1 MNSNGINNHVT
12 QNRSGIVLLVTLVL
26 LVVLSTLGYTL
37 SSRLSAQRHRD
48 QYIIDYSKARYSC
61 DSAVKYAFAT
71 LENIQPELIIRSNE
85 PDFSDLFALSEVQ
98 YQEFIAQQAGKSLSA
113 ETNKNKN
120 FTDVNNVGDINDIN
134 DINDIDG
141 AVDINNISPPTI
153 RGPYGPA
160 WPFVTSPVEFEIG
173 SASVKIE
180 VEDENAKYP
189 VGWAMLDDKEVQREA
204 KAALDT
210 FCDWMDVSD
219 TPDVSIGEDLSPRD
233 LLKQQLTEISKIKP
247 FKLEFKP
254 ITRVESITRAEAAVR
269 RARRATT
276 SRARTTRRTIP
287 VSAQIE
293 EQTDHFSKL
302 LHSSLFE
309 RATELLARPTVI
321 SESRKESALKY
332 MGMWGSS
339 KVNVNTAPRHV
350 LEAAFAFG
358 GPSDAPAIAEAII
371 QRRRI
376 KPFEDIEDLRKAL
389 FSYSDSVG
397 KCEKYITTT
406 SSFFTIKVTA
416 TSGVAE
422 ASSVIAVTKEGKTLN
437 RIAVI
442 SD

>member
-1 MNSNGINNHVT
+1 MNNNSLDNHVT
-12 QNRSGIVLLVTLVL
+12 QNRLGIVLLVTLVL

-37 SSRLSAQRHRD
+37 SSRVSAQRHRE
-48 QYIIDYSKARYSC
+48 QYIIDYSKARYGC
-61 DSAVKYAFAT
+61 DSAVKYALAT
-71 LENIQPELIIRSNE
+71 LEDIQPELISRPNE
-85 PDFSDLFALSEVQ
+85 PDFSDLFAFSEVQ
-98 YQEFIAQQAGKSLSA
+98 YQELIAQQAGKLRPT
-113 ETNKNKN
+113 ETNEDRSFK
-120 FTDVNNVGDINDIN
+120 DVNSFGDINDIN
-134 DINDIDG
+134 G
-141 AVDINNISPPTI
+141 VDDATDVSNVSPLTI

-160 WPFVTSPVEFEIG
+160 WPFVAKPFEFEIG
-173 SASVKIE
+173 TATVKIE
-180 VEDENAKYP
+180 IEDENAKYP
-189 VGWAMLDDKEVQREA
+189 VGWALLDDKEVQREA

-219 TPDVSIGEDLSPRD
+219 ALDVSLGEDLGPRD
-233 LLKQQLTEISKIKP
+233 LLRQELTEISKIKP

-254 ITRVESITRAEAAVR
+254 ITRIERITRAEAAVR
-269 RARRATT
+269 RARRRRTRA
-276 SRARTTRRTIP
+276 SRVRSTRRTIP

-309 RATELLARPTVI
+309 RATELLARPTVV

-332 MGMWGSS
+332 VGMWGSS

-376 KPFEDIEDLRKAL
+376 KPFEDIEDLRQAL
-389 FSYSDSVG
+389 FSYSDSLK

-416 TSGVAE
+416 TSGVAT

-437 RIAVI
+437 RVAVI

>member
-48 QYIIDYSKARYSC
+48 QYVIDYSKARYGC

-71 LENIQPELIIRSNE
+71 LEDIQPELISRPDE
-85 PDFSDLFALSEVQ
+85 TDFSDLFALGEVQ
-98 YQEFIAQQAGKSLSA
+98 YQELIAQQTGKLRST
-113 ETNKNKN
+113 ETNKNRSFN
-120 FTDVNNVGDINDIN
+120 DVNNVGDINDIN
-134 DINDIDG
+134 DIGG
-141 AVDINNISPPTI
+141 ATDVNNINPPTI

-160 WPFVTSPVEFEIG
+160 WPFVTNPVEFEIG
-173 SASVKIE
+173 SATVKIE
-180 VEDENAKYP
+180 IEDENAKYP
-189 VGWAMLDDKEVQREA
+189 VGWALLDDKKVQREA

-219 TPDVSIGEDLSPRD
+219 APDVSLGENLSPRD
-233 LLKQQLTEISKIKP
+233 LLKQELTEISKVKP
-247 FKLEFKP
+247 FKLEFEP
-254 ITRVESITRAEAAVR
+254 ITRIERTTIAEAAVR

-276 SRARTTRRTIP
+276 SRARSTRRTIP
-287 VSAQIE
+287 VSAQID
-293 EQTDHFSKL
+293 EQADHFSKL
-302 LHSSLFE
+302 LHSSLFG
-309 RATELLARPTVI
+309 RATELLARPIII

-339 KVNVNTAPRHV
+339 KVNVNTAPRQV